1 MTPRI
6 SPDYCG
12 NSPVDTQFDSLA
24 QLLPTVQVLKAWLL
38 GGARVM
44 PVVVLVP
51 AFGLRALPLGARV
64 GLALTLGLSVAP
76 ALSHTSALP
85 FGLAVTLEALS
96 SMPVAVSAA
105 GALWAASMAGG
116 LFDELRQ
123 GREFTRLPV
132 VETGTSP
139 TGALFALIAALA
151 FLETGGTG
159 RVITALSNTQPGV
172 HQLLTRV
179 VHDLLAGVH
188 VAIAL
193 AVPFIVASVLFE
205 LTTALVA
212 RALSPATLQPLW
224 APLRTVF
231 FLGVLAIM
239 FERILSLIAI
249 VAARAP

>member
-1 MTPRI
+1 
-6 SPDYCG
+6 
-12 NSPVDTQFDSLA
+12 VDSQFDSLA
-24 QLLPTVQVLKAWLL
+24 QLLPTVQILKAWLL
-38 GGARVM
+38 GWARVM

-76 ALSHTSALP
+76 ALSHASTLP
-85 FGLAVTLEALS
+85 MGLAVTLEALGA
-96 SMPVAVSAA
+96 MPVAVSAA
-105 GALWAASMAGG
+105 GTLWAASMAGG

-123 GREFTRLPV
+123 ARESTRLPV
-132 VETGTSP
+132 VESGTSP

-151 FLETGGTG
+151 FLETGGTA

-172 HQLLTRV
+172 HQLLVRV

-188 VAIAL
+188 IAIAL

-212 RALSPATLQPLW
+212 RALGPATLQPLW

-249 VAARAP
+249 IAARAP